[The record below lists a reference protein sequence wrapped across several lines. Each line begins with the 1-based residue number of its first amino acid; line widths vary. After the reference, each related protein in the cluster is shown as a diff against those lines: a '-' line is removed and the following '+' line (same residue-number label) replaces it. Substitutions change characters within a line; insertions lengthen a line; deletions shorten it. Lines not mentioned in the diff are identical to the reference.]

1 VRFATK
7 IQAMLISC
15 DEVRYPKEENVD
27 AFELGAKAADRVAF
41 FVSSA
46 SALSVQNLSSRC
58 FLIIR

>member
-1 VRFATK
+1 
-7 IQAMLISC
+7 MLISC

-27 AFELGAKAADRVAF
+27 AFELEAKAADRVAF

-46 SALSVQNLSSRC
+46 SALSVQNLSSRY